1 MLEWLSMG
9 GNARFVWPS
18 YAITLLLLW
27 LNIRWARQAART
39 SRAEAKRR
47 LAMQPSDS

>member
-18 YAITLLLLW
+18 YGITVLLLW
-27 LNIRWARQAART
+27 LNIRWARKAALAART
-39 SRAEAKRR
+39 EARRR
-47 LAMQPSDS
+47 LAMQRSEP

>member
-18 YAITLLLLW
+18 YAITFLVLW
-27 LNIRWARQAART
+27 LNIRWARQAARANRT
-39 SRAEAKRR
+39 EAKRR
-47 LAMQPSDS
+47 LAMQRSEP

>member
-9 GNARFVWPS
+9 GNARYVWPS
-18 YAITLLLLW
+18 YAITLLVLW
-27 LNIRWARQAART
+27 LNMRWALRSARA

-47 LAMQPSDS
+47 LAMQGSAS